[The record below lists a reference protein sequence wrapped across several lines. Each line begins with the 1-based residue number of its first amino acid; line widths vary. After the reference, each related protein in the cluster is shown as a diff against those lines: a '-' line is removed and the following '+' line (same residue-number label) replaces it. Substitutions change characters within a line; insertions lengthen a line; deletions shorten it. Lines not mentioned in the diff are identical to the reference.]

1 MAKDNSGKFE
11 NFVYVAVPEHLMEK
25 VFGYLEDEDLGDTCS
40 TTEEDSSTEWMP
52 GDGDSGSDIEM
63 ADSFIEDNGDGIP
76 NSDSYEPSEDDD
88 NSS

>member
-40 TTEEDSSTEWMP
+40 TTDE
-52 GDGDSGSDIEM
+52 DSGSDIEM
-63 ADSFIEDNGDGIP
+63 ADSFIEDNGDEIP

>member
-25 VFGYLEDEDLGDTCS
+25 VFGYLEDEDGDTCS
-40 TTEEDSSTEWMP
+40 TTEEY
-52 GDGDSGSDIEM
+52 SGSDIEM
-63 ADSFIEDNGDGIP
+63 DTDSFIEDNGDEIP
-76 NSDSYEPSEDDD
+76 DSGSYEPSEDDD